1 MDWIDQM
8 GQHTRML
15 WLCCGL
21 FSGLLEAA
29 DCNDLN
35 SGEKIR
41 DFVNRAKIANP
52 LLRHNLSS
60 LFEIKTRE
68 GEETHKSLMH
78 LLKKDGQQRLFFVQ
92 GDHAPAC
99 VVKQH
104 TREIWCNRCE
114 TLSSSECRVMK
125 SDEST
130 SRIRGTNID
139 LHDFDLLADK
149 QYQTVC
155 EPVVGKDK
163 FLKITLTQTG
173 GNSPYDKI
181 ISYYDKQRE
190 VPITIN
196 LFANQVLRKVYRFF
210 PKYMISLDGQWI
222 SAVARV
228 RSVAGKEKNFS
239 FETLVYVK
247 KDGDDYQLY
256 LRPEEDPI
264 LQGTPIDM
272 WFRTE

>member
-1 MDWIDQM
+1 MDWINLM
-8 GQHTRML
+8 RNNL
-15 WLCCGL
+15 LISLFLCGL
-21 FSGLLEAA
+21 FSGQILAA

-35 SGEKIR
+35 DVDKIR

-52 LLRHNLSS
+52 LLRPNLSS

-68 GEETHKSLMH
+68 GDERHKSLMH
-78 LLKKDGQQRLFFVQ
+78 LLKKEGQQRLFFVQ

-99 VVKQH
+99 VIKQK
-104 TREIWCNRCE
+104 TRETWCNRCE
-114 TLSSSECRVMK
+114 TLSSTDCRVMK
-125 SDEST
+125 SDESV

-139 LHDFDLLADK
+139 LEDFDLLVDEH
-149 QYQTVC
+149 YQTLC
-155 EPVVGKDK
+155 EPVKGKDK
-163 FLKITLTQTG
+163 FLKITLTQAG
-173 GNSPYDKI
+173 GKSPYDKI

-196 LFANQVLRKVYRFF
+196 LFSNQILKKVYRFF
-210 PKYMISLDGQWI
+210 PKYMILLDGQWI

-228 RSVAGKEKNFS
+228 RSVTGKEKNFS

-256 LRPEEDPI
+256 LRPEKDPI
-264 LQGTPIDM
+264 LKGTPIDM
-272 WFRTE
+272 LFRTE